1 MKRKF
6 LIFATIIALCLSIF
20 AGCASEAG
28 NGNAS
33 ADNGLQSSADSSSRG
48 DDAEESKGDEELSDD
63 ESDEIV
69 EETGL
74 VFGDIDSLGNNP
86 NNLAQCPAGMAFD
99 DEYIYFADHSA
110 GSNCISRVRY
120 DGTGYEVLPV
130 SDAIYYNSHDGN
142 LFLNLK
148 DGYLYYCAQGGYV
161 NRYELATGNT
171 ETVLS
176 VTSTYDINDVLV
188 VNNYLYVSVDM
199 SPDVGAYK
207 AAKNAEVIVVN
218 LETME
223 EKCICTLDE
232 IANAPIIT
240 SNGEDVYFVCSSS
253 SVRFYSVDVS
263 GIQES
268 FSTGVEAESYVEKIT
283 LGADS
288 NNYLTRVIA
297 LAKNGFILLT
307 TDKSKA
313 LSYTEATGIYYS
325 TGESLGVLSSFG
337 DDIIYYNDYA
347 TGIGRRFVIGNS
359 YILLAIATVDGTRTS
374 SVHEIVIYKD
384 MNLENPETVY
394 TTEGYYDYCTFGVHD
409 DMLYFVEFE
418 AKDGP
423 LNLISVSEDGTVTS
437 VAIGG

>member
-1 MKRKF
+1 MKKL
-6 LIFATIIALCLSIF
+6 LIFATIITLCLSLF
-20 AGCASEAG
+20 AGCASG
-28 NGNAS
+28 TVDGDVS
-33 ADNGLQSSADSSSRG
+33 ADNGSQNSSTDNSSKG
-48 DDAEESKGDEELSDD
+48 DDAEESIDDEELE
-63 ESDEIV
+63 ESDEVV

-86 NNLAQCPAGMAFD
+86 NNLVQCPAGMVFD
-99 DEYIYFADHSA
+99 DDYIYFADHSA
-110 GSNCISRVRY
+110 GSNSISRIHY
-120 DGTGYEVLPV
+120 DGTGYEVLPI
-130 SDAIYYNSHDGN
+130 SDAISFSSHDSN
-142 LFLNLK
+142 MFLNLK
-148 DGYLYYCAQGGYV
+148 DGYLYYCAQGRNI

-176 VTSTYDINDVLV
+176 VTTSYDINNMLV
-188 VNNYLYVSVDM
+188 VDSYLYVSIDM

-218 LETME
+218 LETLE

-232 IANAPIIT
+232 IANAPVIT
-240 SNGEDVYFVCSSS
+240 SNGKDVYFVCSSS

-263 GIQES
+263 AIQES

-283 LGADS
+283 LGAGS

-313 LSYTEATGIYYS
+313 LLCTEATGVYYS
-325 TGESLGVLSSFG
+325 TGESLGILGSFG
-337 DDIIYYNDYA
+337 DDTTYNTDYA

-384 MNLENPETVY
+384 MDLENPETVY
-394 TTEGYYDYCTFGVHD
+394 TTEGYWDYCTFGVHD
-409 DMLYFVEFE
+409 DTLYFIEFE
-418 AKDGP
+418 TKDGP
-423 LNLISVSEDGTVTS
+423 LNLISVNEDGAITS
-437 VAIGG
+437 IAIGG